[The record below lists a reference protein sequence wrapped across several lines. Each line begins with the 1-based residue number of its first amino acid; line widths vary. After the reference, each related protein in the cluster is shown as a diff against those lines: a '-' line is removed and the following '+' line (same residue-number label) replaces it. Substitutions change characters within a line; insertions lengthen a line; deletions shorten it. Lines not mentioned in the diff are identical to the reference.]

1 MKAARLVVAEAAL
14 ADLAD
19 IRAWLSENASP
30 RISAQVLAAVRKRI
44 VGIKAAPFTGV
55 AEPKFGA
62 KTRFTPCGS
71 YVIYY
76 DANPKVVAVLRVLHA
91 ARDRDAIFGGD
102 V

>member
-1 MKAARLVVAEAAL
+1 
-14 ADLAD
+14 
-19 IRAWLSENASP
+19 
-30 RISAQVLAAVRKRI
+30 
-44 VGIKAAPFTGV
+44 V

-76 DANPKVVAVLRVLHA
+76 DADPKVVAVLRVLHA